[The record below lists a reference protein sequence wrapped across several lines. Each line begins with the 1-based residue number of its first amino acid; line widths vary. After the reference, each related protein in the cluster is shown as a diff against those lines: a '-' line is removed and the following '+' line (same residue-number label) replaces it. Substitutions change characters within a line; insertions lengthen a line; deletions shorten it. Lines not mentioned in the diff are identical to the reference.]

1 MERLLKRSGQDVP
14 PQKRVLELNP
24 EHDLVKSLTKL
35 YGVDQNSP
43 RIAEAA
49 EVLHGQA
56 LLAEGGSPKDPKRFG
71 QLVTDL
77 LLNSVK
83 G

>member
-1 MERLLKRSGQDVP
+1 MKKGARGRFLG
-14 PQKRVLELNP
+14 
-24 EHDLVKSLTKL
+24 
-35 YGVDQNSP
+35 
-43 RIAEAA
+43 ACA
-49 EVLHGQA
+49 VLHGQA
-56 LLAEGGSPKDPKRFG
+56 LLAEGGAPKDPKRFG